1 MRMFSA
7 PSPAP
12 PTVLRSTA
20 GLSGLIVPYSLPVS
34 DGAAVALGD
43 DAAGA
48 DADACDAALAAG
60 DGDAPPVQAARTTA
74 SDAMAAESDRAFIP
88 CLLHPRSEEHTSE
101 LQSLRHL
108 VCRLLLEKKNTRR
121 YTHQIPR
128 YSTT

>member
-1 MRMFSA
+1 MMMFSA

-88 CLLHPRSEEHTSE
+88 CLLHPFRQSRSCAAVS
-101 LQSLRHL
+101 R
-108 VCRLLLEKKNTRR
+108 
-121 YTHQIPR
+121 
-128 YSTT
+128 